1 MSSKAWSYSGIK
13 SYQQCPKKHYNL
25 KVLKKYVE
33 PETEAMLYGTAFHEA
48 AEVYVRGDAPLD
60 PRFEFARKMLDSIKK
75 LEGTKYCEY
84 ELGVTEDFRP
94 CGFKDPEAWF
104 RGIADVLIIN
114 GKNAK
119 VMDYKTGKSAKYA
132 DADQLE
138 LMALAIFE
146 HFPEVEKVEGRLLFV
161 IANAKVKASYF
172 AKDKKDMWLRW
183 ISAHNQLQK
192 SFANGIWNPRTSGLC
207 KKHCPVIE
215 CPHNGRH

>member
-25 KVLKKYVE
+25 KVLKKHVE